1 VKDVICLRDS
11 RQVFVPSVEERITL
25 AKFHLGLQK
34 ISFDADGDSRHVHHC
49 IMNAFPILDVCGGY
63 TLLRTGENMK
73 DLLELD
79 SPDGGIDVNYLRN
92 ILRQA
97 KLYIRPLQCDIPVDD
112 MKLQKQSNENSEPEE
127 SCHSCGKVYRLSE
140 LRKHVLNGLC
150 AKKAK
155 LISDDESSDQEE
167 CNSVDARNLVDD
179 DLNELETE
187 PDIQELLLSFAKDSN
202 KATDLSDILNKHK
215 SYYLHQNLEETFR
228 ITVRRS
234 HILEDTIN
242 LFKQPFDDKCHLSVH
257 FIGESAVD
265 LGGPLREF
273 FQLFINSLKQNNSLF
288 IGPINKRVLRHNTSA
303 CIESMYEIIGKVMSL
318 SIIHGGSEPL
328 FLAPSVVDYIV
339 KNDERAVL
347 DDVPCL
353 YIQSKLQKILDVENE
368 EQFSNLLYS
377 SDYDFLSDCSLSS
390 SSFSYSQKHLLVQAA
405 CGHLIIYSSLAELQQ
420 LKRGIRNTA
429 NMGKLMDLYPD
440 LCKKLFLFKEKPLT
454 AAFIEAMY
462 TVDYSPIGC
471 SSRITQEQIMM
482 NWFLF
487 LREIEST
494 VLSFI

>member
-155 LISDDESSDQEE
+155 LIRYMILCKSIIYCFTCTYQSDDESSDQEE

-187 PDIQELLLSFAKDSN
+187 PDIQELLLSFAKDR
-202 KATDLSDILNKHK
+202 
-215 SYYLHQNLEETFR
+215 YVQ
-228 ITVRRS
+228 
-234 HILEDTIN
+234 
-242 LFKQPFDDKCHLSVH
+242 
-257 FIGESAVD
+257 
-265 LGGPLREF
+265 
-273 FQLFINSLKQNNSLF
+273 
-288 IGPINKRVLRHNTSA
+288 VL
-303 CIESMYEIIGKVMSL
+303 
-318 SIIHGGSEPL
+318 
-328 FLAPSVVDYIV
+328 
-339 KNDERAVL
+339 
-347 DDVPCL
+347 
-353 YIQSKLQKILDVENE
+353 
-368 EQFSNLLYS
+368 
-377 SDYDFLSDCSLSS
+377 
-390 SSFSYSQKHLLVQAA
+390 
-405 CGHLIIYSSLAELQQ
+405 
-420 LKRGIRNTA
+420 
-429 NMGKLMDLYPD
+429 
-440 LCKKLFLFKEKPLT
+440 
-454 AAFIEAMY
+454 
-462 TVDYSPIGC
+462 
-471 SSRITQEQIMM
+471 
-482 NWFLF
+482 
-487 LREIEST
+487 
-494 VLSFI
+494 